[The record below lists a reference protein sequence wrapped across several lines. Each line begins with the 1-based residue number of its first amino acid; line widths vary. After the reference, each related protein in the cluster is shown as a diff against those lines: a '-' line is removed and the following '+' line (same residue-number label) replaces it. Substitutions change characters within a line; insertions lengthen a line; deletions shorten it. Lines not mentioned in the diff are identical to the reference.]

1 MALKQLPRYVY
12 YLLVAQAFNLIA
24 AVLSVTVSAIV
35 GLKLA
40 PTQAWATVPYGLQFL
55 AMLLTTFI
63 FSALMKQWGRYL
75 VFQLGCICLFFAG
88 VLGYLALQTE
98 QFYLLCLSHFS
109 LGLFI
114 STANF
119 YRFAASDRLDADLIP
134 KATAMVI
141 SGGVVAAVI
150 APMLAI
156 QFQQVQGLPDFS
168 AIYLIFSIL
177 AVLLSPILYQWHQ
190 QFRLQQGQQAETKS
204 VPQAPLSTRLIAA
217 AVISGAFAYYVMNV
231 MMIMS
236 SLHLKEHHSFHYASI
251 SIQLH
256 VLAMFLPSFFVSRLM
271 QRWGT
276 QRTVY
281 AGFALLMLSALIPL
295 LGQQG
300 FYINTALIVLGVG
313 WNFAYSGAST
323 LLAGLNEQQKH
334 RVQGINETMIA
345 LFATLGAFL
354 PAPILTQLGWTNANL
369 LALLMSAVV
378 VAVLVILIRS
388 ARFAAKAPSSSP
400 KTR

>member
-1 MALKQLPRYVY
+1 MNQLPRYVY

-40 PTQAWATVPYGLQFL
+40 PTQALATIPYGLQFL

-63 FSALMKQWGRYL
+63 FSFLMKKLGRHV
-75 VFQLGCICLFFAG
+75 VFQFGCICLFFAG
-88 VLGYLALQTE
+88 VLGYLALQHE
-98 QFYLLCLSHFS
+98 QFDLLCLSHFS

-119 YRFAASDRLDADLIP
+119 YRFAASDRLTPDLIP

-156 QFQQVQGLPDFS
+156 QFQQLQGLPDFT
-168 AIYLIFSIL
+168 AIYCIFSVL
-177 AVLLSPILYQWHQ
+177 ALLLSPILYLWNRK
-190 QFRLQQGQQAETKS
+190 FKLQQAQQMVTDLIPRAKL
-204 VPQAPLSTRLIAA
+204 PINLIAA
-217 AVISGAFAYYVMNV
+217 AMISGAFAYYVMNV

-236 SLHLKEHHSFHYASI
+236 SLQLKQHHSFHYASI

-256 VLAMFLPSFFVSRLM
+256 VLAMFIPSFFVSKLI
-271 QRWGT
+271 QRWGIN
-276 QRTVY
+276 RTIY
-281 AGFALLMLSALIPL
+281 TGFILLMLSSLIPI
-295 LGQQG
+295 LGQKG
-300 FYINTALIVLGVG
+300 IYMNVALIVLGVG

-334 RVQGINETMIA
+334 RVQGLNETMIA
-345 LFATLGAFL
+345 LCATLGAFL
-354 PAPILTQLGWTNANL
+354 PAPILTQLGWMNANL
-369 LALLMSAVV
+369 LALVLSAAIFVIFI
-378 VAVLVILIRS
+378 VLSRRS
-388 ARFAAKAPSSSP
+388 
-400 KTR
+400 

>member
-1 MALKQLPRYVY
+1 VNQLPRYVY

-40 PTQAWATVPYGLQFL
+40 PTQALATIPYGLQFL

-63 FSALMKQWGRYL
+63 FSFLMKKLGRHV
-75 VFQLGCICLFFAG
+75 VFQFGCICLFFAG
-88 VLGYLALQTE
+88 VLGYLALQRE
-98 QFYLLCLSHFS
+98 QFDLLCLSHFS

-119 YRFAASDRLDADLIP
+119 YRFAASDRLAPDLIP

-156 QFQQVQGLPDFS
+156 QFQQLQGLPDFT
-168 AIYLIFSIL
+168 AIYCIFSVL
-177 AVLLSPILYQWHQ
+177 ALLLSPILYLWNRK
-190 QFRLQQGQQAETKS
+190 FKLQQAQQVVTDLIPRAKLP
-204 VPQAPLSTRLIAA
+204 VNLIAA
-217 AVISGAFAYYVMNV
+217 AMISGAFAYYVMNV

-236 SLHLKEHHSFHYASI
+236 SLQLKQHHSFHYASI

-256 VLAMFLPSFFVSRLM
+256 VLAMFIPSFFVSKLI
-271 QRWGT
+271 QRWGIN
-276 QRTVY
+276 RTIY
-281 AGFALLMLSALIPL
+281 TGFILLMLSSVIPM
-295 LGQQG
+295 LGQKG
-300 FYINTALIVLGVG
+300 IYMNVALIVLGVG

-334 RVQGINETMIA
+334 RVQGLNETMIA
-345 LFATLGAFL
+345 LCATLGAFL
-354 PAPILTQLGWTNANL
+354 PAPILTQLGWMNANL
-369 LALLMSAVV
+369 LALVLSAAIFVIFI
-378 VAVLVILIRS
+378 VLSRRS
-388 ARFAAKAPSSSP
+388 
-400 KTR
+400 

>member
-1 MALKQLPRYVY
+1 MNQLPRYVY

-40 PTQAWATVPYGLQFL
+40 PTQALATIPYGLQFL

-63 FSALMKQWGRYL
+63 FSFLMKKLGRHI
-75 VFQLGCICLFFAG
+75 VFQFGCICLFFAG
-88 VLGYLALQTE
+88 VLGYLALQRE
-98 QFYLLCLSHFS
+98 QFDLLCLSHFS

-119 YRFAASDRLDADLIP
+119 YRFAASDRLAPDLIP

-156 QFQQVQGLPDFS
+156 QFQQLQGLPDFT
-168 AIYLIFSIL
+168 AIYCIFSVL
-177 AVLLSPILYQWHQ
+177 ALLLSPILYLWNRK
-190 QFRLQQGQQAETKS
+190 FKLQQAQQVVTDLIPRAKLP
-204 VPQAPLSTRLIAA
+204 VNLIAA
-217 AVISGAFAYYVMNV
+217 AMISGAFAYYVMNV

-236 SLHLKEHHSFHYASI
+236 SLQLKQHHSFHYASI

-256 VLAMFLPSFFVSRLM
+256 VLAMFIPSFFVSKLI
-271 QRWGT
+271 QGWGIN
-276 QRTVY
+276 RTIY
-281 AGFALLMLSALIPL
+281 TGFILLMLSSLIPM
-295 LGQQG
+295 LGQKG
-300 FYINTALIVLGVG
+300 IYMNVALIVLGVG

-334 RVQGINETMIA
+334 RVQGLNETMIA
-345 LFATLGAFL
+345 LCATLGAFL
-354 PAPILTQLGWTNANL
+354 PAPILTQLGWMNANL
-369 LALLMSAVV
+369 LALVLSAAIFVIFI
-378 VAVLVILIRS
+378 VLSRRS
-388 ARFAAKAPSSSP
+388 
-400 KTR
+400 

>member
-1 MALKQLPRYVY
+1 MNQLPRYVY
-12 YLLVAQAFNLIA
+12 YLLAAQAFNLIA
-24 AVLSVTVSAIV
+24 AVLSVTVAAIV

-40 PTQAWATVPYGLQFL
+40 PTQALATVPYGLQFL

-63 FSALMKQWGRYL
+63 FSFLMKKLGRHL
-75 VFQLGCICLFFAG
+75 VFQFGCVCLFLAG
-88 VLGYLALQTE
+88 VLGYLALQQQ

-119 YRFAASDRLDADLIP
+119 YRFAASDRLATDLIP

-141 SGGVVAAVI
+141 SGGVIAAII

-156 QFQQVQGLPDFS
+156 QFQQVAGLPDFT
-168 AIYLIFSIL
+168 AIYFIFSVL
-177 AVLLSPILYQWHQ
+177 ALLLSPILYLWNKKFQRQ
-190 QFRLQQGQQAETKS
+190 QIQQVLIEPTQRRKL
-204 VPQAPLSTRLIAA
+204 PSTLIIA
-217 AVISGAFAYYVMNV
+217 AVISGAFAYYIMNV

-256 VLAMFLPSFFVSRLM
+256 VLAMFIPSFFVSKLI

-276 QRTVY
+276 HTTIYV
-281 AGFALLMLSALIPL
+281 GFALLMLSSLIPMF
-295 LGQQG
+295 GQVG
-300 FYINTALIVLGVG
+300 IYINAALIVLGVG

-334 RVQGINETMIA
+334 RVQGINETGIA
-345 LFATLGAFL
+345 LFVTLGAFL
-354 PAPILTQLGWTNANL
+354 PAPILSSLGWINANL
-369 LALLMSAVV
+369 LALCMSLIVFIL
-378 VAVLVILIRS
+378 LVILIR
-388 ARFAAKAPSSSP
+388 RDQPSSKVSLG
-400 KTR
+400 

>member
-1 MALKQLPRYVY
+1 MNQLPRYVY
-12 YLLVAQAFNLIA
+12 YLLAAQAFNLIA
-24 AVLSVTVSAIV
+24 AVLSVTVAAIV

-40 PTQAWATVPYGLQFL
+40 PTQALATVPYGLQFL

-63 FSALMKQWGRYL
+63 FSFLMKKLGRHL
-75 VFQLGCICLFFAG
+75 VFQFGCVCLFLAG
-88 VLGYLALQTE
+88 VLGYLALQQQ

-119 YRFAASDRLDADLIP
+119 YRFAASDRLATDLIP

-141 SGGVVAAVI
+141 SGGVIAAII
-150 APMLAI
+150 APILAI
-156 QFQQVQGLPDFS
+156 QFQQVAGLPDFT
-168 AIYLIFSIL
+168 AIYFIFSVL
-177 AVLLSPILYQWHQ
+177 ALLLSPILYLWNKKFQRQ
-190 QFRLQQGQQAETKS
+190 QIQQVLIEPTQRRKL
-204 VPQAPLSTRLIAA
+204 PSTLIIA
-217 AVISGAFAYYVMNV
+217 AVISGAFAYYIMNV

-236 SLHLKEHHSFHYASI
+236 SLHLKENHSFHYASI

-256 VLAMFLPSFFVSRLM
+256 VLAMFIPSFFVSKLI

-276 QRTVY
+276 HTTIYV
-281 AGFALLMLSALIPL
+281 GFALLMLSSLIPMF
-295 LGQQG
+295 GQVG
-300 FYINTALIVLGVG
+300 IYINAALIVLGVG

-334 RVQGINETMIA
+334 RIQGINETGIA

-354 PAPILTQLGWTNANL
+354 PAPILSSLGWINANL
-369 LALLMSAVV
+369 LALCMSLIVFIL
-378 VAVLVILIRS
+378 LVILIR
-388 ARFAAKAPSSSP
+388 RDQPSSKVSLG
-400 KTR
+400 

>member
-1 MALKQLPRYVY
+1 MVLNQLPRYVY

-40 PTQAWATVPYGLQFL
+40 PTQALATIPYGLQFL

-63 FSALMKQWGRYL
+63 FSFLMKKLGRHI
-75 VFQLGCICLFFAG
+75 VFQFGCICLFFAG
-88 VLGYLALQTE
+88 ILGYLALQRE
-98 QFYLLCLSHFS
+98 QFDLLCLSHFS

-119 YRFAASDRLDADLIP
+119 YRFAASDRLAPDLIP

-156 QFQQVQGLPDFS
+156 QFQQLQGLPDFT
-168 AIYLIFSIL
+168 AIYCIFSML
-177 AVLLSPILYQWHQ
+177 ALLLSPILYLWNRK
-190 QFRLQQGQQAETKS
+190 FKLQQAQQVVTDLIPRAKLP
-204 VPQAPLSTRLIAA
+204 VNLIAA
-217 AVISGAFAYYVMNV
+217 AMISGAFAYYVMNV

-236 SLHLKEHHSFHYASI
+236 SLQLKQHHSFHYASI

-256 VLAMFLPSFFVSRLM
+256 VLAMFIPSFFVSKLV
-271 QRWGT
+271 QRWGIN
-276 QRTVY
+276 RTIY
-281 AGFALLMLSALIPL
+281 TGFILLMLSSLIPI
-295 LGQQG
+295 LGQKG
-300 FYINTALIVLGVG
+300 IYMNVALIVLGVG

-334 RVQGINETMIA
+334 RVQGLNETMIA
-345 LFATLGAFL
+345 LCATLGAFL
-354 PAPILTQLGWTNANL
+354 PAPILTQLGWMNANL
-369 LALLMSAVV
+369 LALVLSATIFVIFI
-378 VAVLVILIRS
+378 VLSRRS
-388 ARFAAKAPSSSP
+388 
-400 KTR
+400 

>member
-1 MALKQLPRYVY
+1 MNQLPRYVY
-12 YLLVAQAFNLIA
+12 YLLAAQAFNLIA
-24 AVLSVTVSAIV
+24 AVLSVTVAAIV

-40 PTQAWATVPYGLQFL
+40 PTQALATVPYGLQFL

-63 FSALMKQWGRYL
+63 FSFLMKKFGRHV
-75 VFQLGCICLFFAG
+75 VFQFGCVCLFLAG
-88 VLGYLALQTE
+88 IWGYLALQQQ

-119 YRFAASDRLDADLIP
+119 YRFAAFDRLATDLIP

-141 SGGVVAAVI
+141 SGGVIAAII
-150 APMLAI
+150 APILAI
-156 QFQQVQGLPDFS
+156 QFQQVAGLPDFT
-168 AIYLIFSIL
+168 AIYLIFSVL
-177 AVLLSPILYQWHQ
+177 ALFLSPILYGWNQ
-190 QFRLQQGQQAETKS
+190 QFQIQQTVQIETASIPRAKL
-204 VPQAPLSTRLIAA
+204 PNTLIIA
-217 AVISGAFAYYVMNV
+217 AVISGAFAYYIMNV

-256 VLAMFLPSFFVSRLM
+256 VLAMFIPSFFVSKLI

-276 QRTVY
+276 HTTIYV
-281 AGFALLMLSALIPL
+281 GFALLMLSSLIPMF
-295 LGQQG
+295 GQVG
-300 FYINTALIVLGVG
+300 IYINAALIVLGVG

-334 RVQGINETMIA
+334 RVQGINETGIA

-354 PAPILTQLGWTNANL
+354 PAPILSSLGWINANL
-369 LALLMSAVV
+369 LALCISLIVFIL
-378 VAVLVILIRS
+378 LVILIR
-388 ARFAAKAPSSSP
+388 RDQPSSKVS
-400 KTR
+400 RG

>member
-1 MALKQLPRYVY
+1 MVLNQLPRYVY

-40 PTQAWATVPYGLQFL
+40 PTQTLATVPYGLQFL

-63 FSALMKQWGRYL
+63 FSFLMKKLGRHL
-75 VFQLGCICLFFAG
+75 VFQFGCICLFLAG
-88 VLGYLALQTE
+88 VFGYLALQSE

-119 YRFAASDRLDADLIP
+119 YRFAASDRLDSDLIP

-141 SGGVVAAVI
+141 SGGVVAAII
-150 APMLAI
+150 APVLAI
-156 QFQQVQGLPDFS
+156 QFQQVQGLPDFT
-168 AIYLIFSIL
+168 AIYLIFSVL
-177 AVLLSPILYQWHQ
+177 ALLLSPILYIWNQKFKLLQAQ
-190 QFRLQQGQQAETKS
+190 QVVTQSLQRAKLPINMI
-204 VPQAPLSTRLIAA
+204 VV

-256 VLAMFLPSFFVSRLM
+256 VLAMFVPSFFVSKLI

-276 QRTVY
+276 HRTIY
-281 AGFALLMLSALIPL
+281 IGFILLMLSSLIPMFGQEGIYINIALI
-295 LGQQG
+295 
-300 FYINTALIVLGVG
+300 ILGVG

-323 LLAGLNEQQKH
+323 LLAGLNDQQKH
-334 RVQGINETMIA
+334 RVQGMNETTIA

-354 PAPILTQLGWTNANL
+354 PAPILTKLGWMNANL
-369 LALLMSAVV
+369 LALSISVVIFIILM
-378 VAVLVILIRS
+378 ILSGRHRS
-388 ARFAAKAPSSSP
+388 TIKVSS
-400 KTR
+400 T

>member
-1 MALKQLPRYVY
+1 MNQLPRYVY
-12 YLLVAQAFNLIA
+12 YLLAAQALNLIA
-24 AVLSVTVSAIV
+24 AVLSVTVAGIV

-40 PTQAWATVPYGLQFL
+40 PTQALATVPYGLQFL

-63 FSALMKQWGRYL
+63 FSFLMKKLGRHL
-75 VFQLGCICLFFAG
+75 VFQFGCICLFLAG
-88 VLGYLALQTE
+88 VLGYLALQQQ

-119 YRFAASDRLDADLIP
+119 YRFAASDRLATELIP

-141 SGGVVAAVI
+141 SGGVIAAMI
-150 APMLAI
+150 APILAI
-156 QFQQVQGLPDFS
+156 QFQQVQGLPDFT
-168 AIYLIFSIL
+168 AIYFIFSIL
-177 AVLLSPILYQWHQ
+177 ALLLSPILYGWNKKFQRQ
-190 QFRLQQGQQAETKS
+190 QTQQIMVEPIQRAKLPS
-204 VPQAPLSTRLIAA
+204 SLIIA
-217 AVISGAFAYYVMNV
+217 AVISGAFAYYIMNV

-256 VLAMFLPSFFVSRLM
+256 VLAMFIPSFFVSKLI

-276 QRTVY
+276 HSTIYV
-281 AGFALLMLSALIPL
+281 GFALLMLSSLIPMSGQVGIYINVALI
-295 LGQQG
+295 
-300 FYINTALIVLGVG
+300 ILGVG

-334 RVQGINETMIA
+334 RVQGINETGIA

-354 PAPILTQLGWTNANL
+354 PAPILSSLGWINANL
-369 LALLMSAVV
+369 LALSMSFMVFILLL
-378 VAVLVILIRS
+378 VLSRQGQSPRKV
-388 ARFAAKAPSSSP
+388 SSG
-400 KTR
+400 

>member
-1 MALKQLPRYVY
+1 MNQLPRYVY
-12 YLLVAQAFNLIA
+12 YLLAAQALNLIA
-24 AVLSVTVSAIV
+24 AVLSVTVAAIV

-40 PTQAWATVPYGLQFL
+40 PTQALATVPYGLQFL

-63 FSALMKQWGRYL
+63 FSFLMKKFGRHL
-75 VFQLGCICLFFAG
+75 VFQFGCICLFLAG
-88 VLGYLALQTE
+88 VLGYLALQQQ

-119 YRFAASDRLDADLIP
+119 YRFAASDRLATELIP

-141 SGGVVAAVI
+141 SGGVIAAMI
-150 APMLAI
+150 APILAI
-156 QFQQVQGLPDFS
+156 QFQQVQGLPDFT
-168 AIYLIFSIL
+168 AIYFIFSLL
-177 AVLLSPILYQWHQ
+177 ALLLSPILYGWNKKFQRQ
-190 QFRLQQGQQAETKS
+190 QTQQIMVEPIQRAKLPS
-204 VPQAPLSTRLIAA
+204 SLIIA
-217 AVISGAFAYYVMNV
+217 AVISGAFAYYIMNV

-256 VLAMFLPSFFVSRLM
+256 VLAMFIPSFFVSKLI

-276 QRTVY
+276 HTTIYV
-281 AGFALLMLSALIPL
+281 GFALLMLSSLIPMI
-295 LGQQG
+295 GQVG
-300 FYINTALIVLGVG
+300 IYINIALIVLGVG

-334 RVQGINETMIA
+334 RVQGINETGIA

-354 PAPILTQLGWTNANL
+354 PAPILSSLGWINSNL
-369 LALLMSAVV
+369 LALSMSFMVFILLL
-378 VAVLVILIRS
+378 VLSRQGQSLRKV
-388 ARFAAKAPSSSP
+388 SSG
-400 KTR
+400 

>member
-1 MALKQLPRYVY
+1 MNQLPRYVY
-12 YLLVAQAFNLIA
+12 YLLAAQAFNLIA
-24 AVLSVTVSAIV
+24 AVLSVTVAAIV

-40 PTQAWATVPYGLQFL
+40 PTQALATVPYGLQFL
-55 AMLLTTFI
+55 AMLLITFI
-63 FSALMKQWGRYL
+63 FSFLMKKLGRHL
-75 VFQLGCICLFFAG
+75 VFQFGCVCLFLAG
-88 VLGYLALQTE
+88 VLGYLALQQQ

-119 YRFAASDRLDADLIP
+119 YRFAASDRLATDLIP

-141 SGGVVAAVI
+141 SGGVIAAII

-156 QFQQVQGLPDFS
+156 QFQQVAGLPDFT
-168 AIYLIFSIL
+168 AIYFIFSVL
-177 AVLLSPILYQWHQ
+177 ALLLSPILYLWNKKFQRQ
-190 QFRLQQGQQAETKS
+190 QIQQVLIEPTQRRKL
-204 VPQAPLSTRLIAA
+204 PSTLIIA
-217 AVISGAFAYYVMNV
+217 AVISGAFAYYIMNV

-256 VLAMFLPSFFVSRLM
+256 VLAMFIPSFFVSKLI

-276 QRTVY
+276 HTTIYV
-281 AGFALLMLSALIPL
+281 GFALLMLSSLIPMF
-295 LGQQG
+295 GQVG
-300 FYINTALIVLGVG
+300 IYINAALIVLGVG

-334 RVQGINETMIA
+334 RVQDINETGIA

-354 PAPILTQLGWTNANL
+354 PAPILSSLGWINANL
-369 LALLMSAVV
+369 LALCMSLIVFIL
-378 VAVLVILIRS
+378 LVILIR
-388 ARFAAKAPSSSP
+388 RDQPSSKVSLG
-400 KTR
+400 

>member
-1 MALKQLPRYVY
+1 MSQLPRYVY
-12 YLLVAQAFNLIA
+12 YLLAAQAFNLIA
-24 AVLSVTVSAIV
+24 AVLSVTVAAIV

-40 PTQAWATVPYGLQFL
+40 PTQALATVPYGLQFL
-55 AMLLTTFI
+55 AMLLTTLI
-63 FSALMKQWGRYL
+63 FSFLMKKLGRHL
-75 VFQLGCICLFFAG
+75 VFQFGCVCLFLAG
-88 VLGYLALQTE
+88 VLGYLALQQQ

-119 YRFAASDRLDADLIP
+119 YRFAASDRLATDLIP

-141 SGGVVAAVI
+141 SGGVIAAII

-156 QFQQVQGLPDFS
+156 QFQQVAGLPDFT
-168 AIYLIFSIL
+168 AIYFIFSVL
-177 AVLLSPILYQWHQ
+177 ALLLSPILYLWNKKFQRQ
-190 QFRLQQGQQAETKS
+190 QIQQVLIEPTQRRKL
-204 VPQAPLSTRLIAA
+204 PSTLIIA
-217 AVISGAFAYYVMNV
+217 AVISGAFAYYIMNV

-256 VLAMFLPSFFVSRLM
+256 VLAMFVPSFFVSKLI

-276 QRTVY
+276 HTIIY
-281 AGFALLMLSALIPL
+281 TGFILLMLSAFIPMM
-295 LGQQG
+295 GQAG
-300 FYINTALIVLGVG
+300 IFINIALIVLGVG

-323 LLAGLNEQQKH
+323 LLAGLEEQQKH
-334 RVQGINETMIA
+334 RVQGINETVIA

-354 PAPILTQLGWTNANL
+354 PAPILTSLGWNNANL
-369 LALLMSAVV
+369 LALSLTFVV
-378 VAVLVILIRS
+378 LLVLIGLSRRQHAQV
-388 ARFAAKAPSSSP
+388 SSM
-400 KTR
+400 

>member
-1 MALKQLPRYVY
+1 M
-12 YLLVAQAFNLIA
+12 VAQAFNLIA

-40 PTQAWATVPYGLQFL
+40 PTQALATIPYGLQFL

-63 FSALMKQWGRYL
+63 FSFLMKKMGRHV
-75 VFQLGCICLFFAG
+75 VFQFGCICLFFAG
-88 VLGYLALQTE
+88 VLGYLALQHE
-98 QFYLLCLSHFS
+98 QFNLLCLSHFS

-119 YRFAASDRLDADLIP
+119 YRFAASDRLAPDLIP

-156 QFQQVQGLPDFS
+156 QFQQLQGLPDFT
-168 AIYLIFSIL
+168 AIYCIFSVL
-177 AVLLSPILYQWHQ
+177 ALLLSPILYLWNRK
-190 QFRLQQGQQAETKS
+190 FKLQQAQQVVTDLIPRAKLP
-204 VPQAPLSTRLIAA
+204 VNLIAA
-217 AVISGAFAYYVMNV
+217 AMISGAFAYYVMNV

-236 SLHLKEHHSFHYASI
+236 SLQLKQHHSFHYASI

-256 VLAMFLPSFFVSRLM
+256 VLAMFIPSFFVSKLI
-271 QRWGT
+271 QRWGIN
-276 QRTVY
+276 RTIY
-281 AGFALLMLSALIPL
+281 TGFILLMLSSVIPM
-295 LGQQG
+295 LGQKG
-300 FYINTALIVLGVG
+300 IYMNVALIVLGVG

-334 RVQGINETMIA
+334 RVQGLNETMIA
-345 LFATLGAFL
+345 LCATLGAFL
-354 PAPILTQLGWTNANL
+354 PAPILTQLGWMNANL
-369 LALLMSAVV
+369 LALVLSAAIFVIFI
-378 VAVLVILIRS
+378 VLSRRS
-388 ARFAAKAPSSSP
+388 
-400 KTR
+400 

>member
-1 MALKQLPRYVY
+1 MNQLPRYVY

-40 PTQAWATVPYGLQFL
+40 PTQALATIPYGLQFL

-63 FSALMKQWGRYL
+63 FSFLMKKLGRHI
-75 VFQLGCICLFFAG
+75 VFQFGCICLFFAG
-88 VLGYLALQTE
+88 VLGYLALQHE
-98 QFYLLCLSHFS
+98 QFDLLCLSHFS

-119 YRFAASDRLDADLIP
+119 YRFAASDRLAPDLIP

-156 QFQQVQGLPDFS
+156 QFQQLQGLPDFT
-168 AIYLIFSIL
+168 AIYCIFSVL
-177 AVLLSPILYQWHQ
+177 ALLLSPILYLWNRK
-190 QFRLQQGQQAETKS
+190 FKLQQAQQVVTDLIPRAKLP
-204 VPQAPLSTRLIAA
+204 VNLIAA
-217 AVISGAFAYYVMNV
+217 AMISGAFAYYVMNV

-236 SLHLKEHHSFHYASI
+236 SLQLKQHHSFHYASI

-256 VLAMFLPSFFVSRLM
+256 VLAMFIPSFFVSKLI
-271 QRWGT
+271 QRWGIN
-276 QRTVY
+276 RTIY
-281 AGFALLMLSALIPL
+281 TGFILLMLSSLIPMI
-295 LGQQG
+295 GQKG
-300 FYINTALIVLGVG
+300 IYMNVALIVLGVG

-334 RVQGINETMIA
+334 RVQGLNETMIA
-345 LFATLGAFL
+345 LCATLGAFL
-354 PAPILTQLGWTNANL
+354 PAPILTQLGWMNANL
-369 LALLMSAVV
+369 LALVLSAAIFVIFI
-378 VAVLVILIRS
+378 VLSRRS
-388 ARFAAKAPSSSP
+388 
-400 KTR
+400 

>member
-1 MALKQLPRYVY
+1 MNQLPRYVY

-24 AVLSVTVSAIV
+24 AVLSVTVAAIV

-40 PTQAWATVPYGLQFL
+40 PTQALATVPYGLQFL

-63 FSALMKQWGRYL
+63 FSFLMKKLGRHL
-75 VFQLGCICLFFAG
+75 VFQFGCVCLFSAG
-88 VLGYLALQTE
+88 VLGYLALQQQ

-119 YRFAASDRLDADLIP
+119 YRFAASDRLATDLIP

-156 QFQQVQGLPDFS
+156 QFQQVAGLPDFT

-177 AVLLSPILYQWHQ
+177 ALFLSPILYGWNQ
-190 QFRLQQGQQAETKS
+190 QFQIQQTMQIETASIPRAKL
-204 VPQAPLSTRLIAA
+204 PNTLIIA
-217 AVISGAFAYYVMNV
+217 AVISGAFAYYIMNV

-256 VLAMFLPSFFVSRLM
+256 VLAMFIPSFFVSKLI

-276 QRTVY
+276 QTTIYV
-281 AGFALLMLSALIPL
+281 GFALLMLSSLIPMF
-295 LGQQG
+295 GQVG
-300 FYINTALIVLGVG
+300 IYINVALIVLGVG

-334 RVQGINETMIA
+334 RVQGINETGIA

-354 PAPILTQLGWTNANL
+354 PAPILSSLGWINANL
-369 LALLMSAVV
+369 LALCMSLMVFIL
-378 VAVLVILIRS
+378 LVILIR
-388 ARFAAKAPSSSP
+388 RDQSSLKVS
-400 KTR
+400 RG

>member
-1 MALKQLPRYVY
+1 MNQLPRYVY
-12 YLLVAQAFNLIA
+12 YLLAAQAFNLIA
-24 AVLSVTVSAIV
+24 AVLSVTVAAIV

-40 PTQAWATVPYGLQFL
+40 PTQALATVPYGLQFL

-63 FSALMKQWGRYL
+63 FSFLMKKLGRHL
-75 VFQLGCICLFFAG
+75 VFQFGCVCLFLAG
-88 VLGYLALQTE
+88 VLGYLALQQQ

-119 YRFAASDRLDADLIP
+119 YRFAASDRLATDLIP

-141 SGGVVAAVI
+141 SGGVIAAII

-156 QFQQVQGLPDFS
+156 QFQQVAGLPDFT
-168 AIYLIFSIL
+168 AIYFIFSVL
-177 AVLLSPILYQWHQ
+177 ALLLSPILYLWNKKFQRQ
-190 QFRLQQGQQAETKS
+190 QIQQVLIEPTQRRKL
-204 VPQAPLSTRLIAA
+204 PSTLIIA
-217 AVISGAFAYYVMNV
+217 AVISGAFAYYIMNV

-256 VLAMFLPSFFVSRLM
+256 VLAMFIPSFFVSKLI

-276 QRTVY
+276 HTTIY
-281 AGFALLMLSALIPL
+281 AGFALLMLSSLIPMF
-295 LGQQG
+295 GQVG
-300 FYINTALIVLGVG
+300 LYINVALIVLGVG

-334 RVQGINETMIA
+334 RVQGINETGIA

-354 PAPILTQLGWTNANL
+354 PAPILSSLGWINANL
-369 LALLMSAVV
+369 LALCMSLIVFIL
-378 VAVLVILIRS
+378 LVILIRRDQLS
-388 ARFAAKAPSSSP
+388 TKVSLG
-400 KTR
+400 

>member
-1 MALKQLPRYVY
+1 MNQLPRYVY
-12 YLLVAQAFNLIA
+12 YLLAAQAFNLIA
-24 AVLSVTVSAIV
+24 AVLSVTVAAIV

-40 PTQAWATVPYGLQFL
+40 PTQALATVPYGLQFL

-63 FSALMKQWGRYL
+63 FSFLMKKLGRHL
-75 VFQLGCICLFFAG
+75 VFQFGCICLFLAG
-88 VLGYLALQTE
+88 VLGYLALQQQ

-114 STANF
+114 STANL
-119 YRFAASDRLDADLIP
+119 YRFAASDRLATDLIP

-141 SGGVVAAVI
+141 SGGVIAAII

-156 QFQQVQGLPDFS
+156 QFQQVAGLPDFT
-168 AIYLIFSIL
+168 AIYFIFSVL
-177 AVLLSPILYQWHQ
+177 ALLLSPILYLWNKKFQHQ
-190 QFRLQQGQQAETKS
+190 QIQQVLIEPTQRRKL
-204 VPQAPLSTRLIAA
+204 PSTLIIA
-217 AVISGAFAYYVMNV
+217 AVISGAFAYYIMNV

-236 SLHLKEHHSFHYASI
+236 SLHLKEHHSFHHASI

-256 VLAMFLPSFFVSRLM
+256 VLAMFIPSFFVSKLI

-276 QRTVY
+276 HTTIYV
-281 AGFALLMLSALIPL
+281 GFALLMLSSLIPMF
-295 LGQQG
+295 GQVG
-300 FYINTALIVLGVG
+300 IYINAGLIVLGVG

-334 RVQGINETMIA
+334 RVQGINETGIA

-354 PAPILTQLGWTNANL
+354 PAPILSSLGWINANL
-369 LALLMSAVV
+369 LALCMSLIVFIL
-378 VAVLVILIRS
+378 LVILIR
-388 ARFAAKAPSSSP
+388 RDQPSSKVSLG
-400 KTR
+400 

>member
-1 MALKQLPRYVY
+1 MNQLPRYVY

-40 PTQAWATVPYGLQFL
+40 PTQALATIPYGLQFL

-63 FSALMKQWGRYL
+63 FSFLMKQLGRHV
-75 VFQLGCICLFFAG
+75 VFQFGCICLFFAG
-88 VLGYLALQTE
+88 VLGYLALQRE
-98 QFYLLCLSHFS
+98 QFDLLCLSHFS

-119 YRFAASDRLDADLIP
+119 YRFAASDRLAPDLIP

-156 QFQQVQGLPDFS
+156 QFQQLQGLPDFT
-168 AIYLIFSIL
+168 AIYCIFSVL
-177 AVLLSPILYQWHQ
+177 ALLLSPILYLWNRK
-190 QFRLQQGQQAETKS
+190 FKLQQAQQVVTDLMPRAKLP
-204 VPQAPLSTRLIAA
+204 VNLIAA
-217 AVISGAFAYYVMNV
+217 AMISGAFAYYVMNV

-236 SLHLKEHHSFHYASI
+236 SLQLKQHHSFHYASI

-256 VLAMFLPSFFVSRLM
+256 VLAMFIPSFFVSKLI
-271 QRWGT
+271 QRWGIN
-276 QRTVY
+276 RTIY
-281 AGFALLMLSALIPL
+281 TGFILLMLSSLIPM
-295 LGQQG
+295 LGQKG
-300 FYINTALIVLGVG
+300 IYMNVALIVLGVG

-334 RVQGINETMIA
+334 RVQGLNETMIA
-345 LFATLGAFL
+345 LCATLGAFL
-354 PAPILTQLGWTNANL
+354 PAPILTQLGWMNANL
-369 LALLMSAVV
+369 LALVLSAAIFVIFI
-378 VAVLVILIRS
+378 VLSRRS
-388 ARFAAKAPSSSP
+388 
-400 KTR
+400 

>member
-1 MALKQLPRYVY
+1 MNQLPRYVY

-40 PTQAWATVPYGLQFL
+40 PTQALATVPYGLQFL

-63 FSALMKQWGRYL
+63 FSFLMKKLGRHL
-75 VFQLGCICLFFAG
+75 VFQFGCICLFFAG
-88 VLGYLALQTE
+88 VLGYLALQHE
-98 QFYLLCLSHFS
+98 QFYLLCLSHFA

-119 YRFAASDRLDADLIP
+119 YHFAASDRLATDLIP
-134 KATAMVI
+134 KATVMVI
-141 SGGVVAAVI
+141 SGGVIAAII
-150 APMLAI
+150 APILAI
-156 QFQQVQGLPDFS
+156 QFQQVAGLPDFT

-177 AVLLSPILYQWHQ
+177 ALFLSPILYGWNQ
-190 QFRLQQGQQAETKS
+190 QFQIQQTVQIETASIPRAKL
-204 VPQAPLSTRLIAA
+204 PNTLIIA
-217 AVISGAFAYYVMNV
+217 AVISGAFAYYIMNV

-256 VLAMFLPSFFVSRLM
+256 VLAMFIPSFFVSKLI

-276 QRTVY
+276 HTTIYV
-281 AGFALLMLSALIPL
+281 GFALLMLSSLIPMF
-295 LGQQG
+295 GQVG
-300 FYINTALIVLGVG
+300 IYINAALIVLGVG

-334 RVQGINETMIA
+334 RVQGINETGIA

-354 PAPILTQLGWTNANL
+354 PAPILSSLGWINANL
-369 LALLMSAVV
+369 LALCMSLMVFIL
-378 VAVLVILIRS
+378 LVILIR
-388 ARFAAKAPSSSP
+388 RDQSSFKVS
-400 KTR
+400 RG

>member
-1 MALKQLPRYVY
+1 MNQLPRYVY
-12 YLLVAQAFNLIA
+12 YLLAAQAFNLIA
-24 AVLSVTVSAIV
+24 AVLSVTVAAIV

-40 PTQAWATVPYGLQFL
+40 PTQALATVPYGLQFL

-63 FSALMKQWGRYL
+63 FSFLMKKLGRHL
-75 VFQLGCICLFFAG
+75 VFQFGCVCLFLAG
-88 VLGYLALQTE
+88 VLGYLALQQQ

-114 STANF
+114 STVNF
-119 YRFAASDRLDADLIP
+119 YRFAASDRLAVELIP

-141 SGGVVAAVI
+141 SGGVIAAVI
-150 APMLAI
+150 APTLAI
-156 QFQQVQGLPDFS
+156 QFQQVQGLPDFT

-177 AVLLSPILYQWHQ
+177 AVLLSPILYIWNQK
-190 QFRLQQGQQAETKS
+190 FKLQQTQQVKTEPVQRSKLP
-204 VPQAPLSTRLIAA
+204 VNLIMA

-256 VLAMFLPSFFVSRLM
+256 VLAMFLPSFFVSKLI
-271 QRWGT
+271 QRWGAHNT
-276 QRTVY
+276 IY
-281 AGFALLMLSALIPL
+281 IGFVLLMLSSLIPM
-295 LGQQG
+295 LGQAG
-300 FYINTALIVLGVG
+300 VYINVALIVLGIG

-334 RVQGINETMIA
+334 RVQGINETLIA

-354 PAPILTQLGWTNANL
+354 PAPILTKVGWTNANL
-369 LALLMSAVV
+369 LALLLSAVIFI
-378 VAVLVILIRS
+378 ALIVLSRHH
-388 ARFAAKAPSSSP
+388 RFIGKISSS
-400 KTR
+400 

>member
-1 MALKQLPRYVY
+1 MNQLPRYVY
-12 YLLVAQAFNLIA
+12 YLLAAQAFNLIA
-24 AVLSVTVSAIV
+24 AVLSVTVAAIV

-40 PTQAWATVPYGLQFL
+40 PTQALATVSYGLQFL

-63 FSALMKQWGRYL
+63 FSFLMKKLGRHL
-75 VFQLGCICLFFAG
+75 VFQFGCVCLFLAG
-88 VLGYLALQTE
+88 VLGYLALQQQ

-119 YRFAASDRLDADLIP
+119 YRFAASDRLATDLIP

-156 QFQQVQGLPDFS
+156 QFQQVAGLPDFT
-168 AIYLIFSIL
+168 AIYFIFSVL
-177 AVLLSPILYQWHQ
+177 ALLLSPILYLWNKKFQRQ
-190 QFRLQQGQQAETKS
+190 QIQQVLIEPTQRRKL
-204 VPQAPLSTRLIAA
+204 PSTLIIA
-217 AVISGAFAYYVMNV
+217 AVISGAFAYYIMNV

-256 VLAMFLPSFFVSRLM
+256 VLAMFIPSFFVSKLI

-276 QRTVY
+276 HTTIYV
-281 AGFALLMLSALIPL
+281 GFALLMLSSLIPMF
-295 LGQQG
+295 GQVG
-300 FYINTALIVLGVG
+300 IYINAALIVLGVG

-334 RVQGINETMIA
+334 RVQGINETGIA

-354 PAPILTQLGWTNANL
+354 PAPILSSLGWINANL
-369 LALLMSAVV
+369 LALCMSLIVFIL
-378 VAVLVILIRS
+378 LVILIR
-388 ARFAAKAPSSSP
+388 RDQPSSKVSLG
-400 KTR
+400 

>member
-1 MALKQLPRYVY
+1 MNQLPRYVY
-12 YLLVAQAFNLIA
+12 YLLAAQALNLIA
-24 AVLSVTVSAIV
+24 AVLSVTVAAIV

-40 PTQAWATVPYGLQFL
+40 PTLALATVPYGLQFL

-63 FSALMKQWGRYL
+63 FSFLMKKLGRHL
-75 VFQLGCICLFFAG
+75 VFQFGCICLFLAG
-88 VLGYLALQTE
+88 VLGYLALQQQ

-119 YRFAASDRLDADLIP
+119 YRFAASDRLATELIP

-141 SGGVVAAVI
+141 SGGVIAAMI
-150 APMLAI
+150 APILAI
-156 QFQQVQGLPDFS
+156 QFQQVQGLPDFT
-168 AIYLIFSIL
+168 AIYFIFSVL
-177 AVLLSPILYQWHQ
+177 ALLISPILYLWNKKFQRQ
-190 QFRLQQGQQAETKS
+190 QTQQIMVEPIQRAQ
-204 VPQAPLSTRLIAA
+204 LSSSLIIA
-217 AVISGAFAYYVMNV
+217 AVISGAFAYYIMNV

-256 VLAMFLPSFFVSRLM
+256 VLAMFIPSFFVSKLI

-276 QRTVY
+276 HTTIYV
-281 AGFALLMLSALIPL
+281 GFALLMLSSLIPMI
-295 LGQQG
+295 GQVG
-300 FYINTALIVLGVG
+300 IYINVALIVLGVG

-334 RVQGINETMIA
+334 RVQGINETGIA

-354 PAPILTQLGWTNANL
+354 PAPILSSLGWINANL
-369 LALLMSAVV
+369 LALSMSFMVFILLL
-378 VAVLVILIRS
+378 VLSRQGQS
-388 ARFAAKAPSSSP
+388 PSKVSSD
-400 KTR
+400 

>member
-1 MALKQLPRYVY
+1 MVLNQLPRYVY

-40 PTQAWATVPYGLQFL
+40 PTQALATIPYGLQFL

-63 FSALMKQWGRYL
+63 FSFLMKKLGRHI
-75 VFQLGCICLFFAG
+75 VFQFGCICLFFAG
-88 VLGYLALQTE
+88 VLGYLALQRE
-98 QFYLLCLSHFS
+98 QFDLLCLSHFS

-119 YRFAASDRLDADLIP
+119 YRFAASDRLAPDLIP

-156 QFQQVQGLPDFS
+156 QFQQLQGLPDFT
-168 AIYLIFSIL
+168 AIYCIFSVL
-177 AVLLSPILYQWHQ
+177 ALLLSPILYLWNRK
-190 QFRLQQGQQAETKS
+190 FKLQQAQQVVTDLIPRAKLP
-204 VPQAPLSTRLIAA
+204 VNLIAA
-217 AVISGAFAYYVMNV
+217 AMISGAFAYYVMNV

-236 SLHLKEHHSFHYASI
+236 SLQLKQHHSFHYASI

-256 VLAMFLPSFFVSRLM
+256 VLAMFIPSFFVSKLI
-271 QRWGT
+271 QRWGIN
-276 QRTVY
+276 RTIY
-281 AGFALLMLSALIPL
+281 TGFILLMLSSLIPM
-295 LGQQG
+295 LGQKG
-300 FYINTALIVLGVG
+300 IYMNVALIVLGVG

-334 RVQGINETMIA
+334 RVQGLNETMIA
-345 LFATLGAFL
+345 LCATLGAFL
-354 PAPILTQLGWTNANL
+354 PAPILTQLGWMNANL
-369 LALLMSAVV
+369 LALVLSAAIFVTFI
-378 VAVLVILIRS
+378 VLSRRS
-388 ARFAAKAPSSSP
+388 
-400 KTR
+400 

>member
-1 MALKQLPRYVY
+1 MNQLPRYVY
-12 YLLVAQAFNLIA
+12 YLLAAQAFNLIA
-24 AVLSVTVSAIV
+24 AVLSVTVAAIV

-40 PTQAWATVPYGLQFL
+40 PTQALATVPYGLQFL
-55 AMLLTTFI
+55 AMLLITFI
-63 FSALMKQWGRYL
+63 FSFLMKKLGRHL
-75 VFQLGCICLFFAG
+75 VFQFGCVCLFLAG
-88 VLGYLALQTE
+88 VLGYLALQQQ

-119 YRFAASDRLDADLIP
+119 YRFAASDRLATDLIP

-141 SGGVVAAVI
+141 SGGVIAAII

-156 QFQQVQGLPDFS
+156 QFQQVAGLPDFT
-168 AIYLIFSIL
+168 AIYFIFSVL
-177 AVLLSPILYQWHQ
+177 ALLLSPILYLWNKKFQRQ
-190 QFRLQQGQQAETKS
+190 QIQQVLIEPTQRRKL
-204 VPQAPLSTRLIAA
+204 PSTLIIA
-217 AVISGAFAYYVMNV
+217 AVISGAFAYYIMNV

-256 VLAMFLPSFFVSRLM
+256 VLAMFIPSFFVSKLI

-276 QRTVY
+276 HTTIYV
-281 AGFALLMLSALIPL
+281 GFALLMLSSLIPMF
-295 LGQQG
+295 GQVG
-300 FYINTALIVLGVG
+300 IYINAALIVLGVG

-334 RVQGINETMIA
+334 RVQDINETGIA

-354 PAPILTQLGWTNANL
+354 PAPILSSLGWINANL
-369 LALLMSAVV
+369 LALCMSLIVFIL
-378 VAVLVILIRS
+378 LVILIR
-388 ARFAAKAPSSSP
+388 RDQPSSKVSLD
-400 KTR
+400 

>member
-1 MALKQLPRYVY
+1 MNQLPRYVY
-12 YLLVAQAFNLIA
+12 YLLAAQAFNLIA
-24 AVLSVTVSAIV
+24 AVLSVTVAAIV

-40 PTQAWATVPYGLQFL
+40 PTQALATVPYGLQFL

-63 FSALMKQWGRYL
+63 FSFLMKKLGRHL
-75 VFQLGCICLFFAG
+75 VFQFGCVCLFLAG
-88 VLGYLALQTE
+88 VLGYLALQQQ

-119 YRFAASDRLDADLIP
+119 YRFAASDRLATDLIP

-141 SGGVVAAVI
+141 SGGVIAAII

-156 QFQQVQGLPDFS
+156 QFQQVAGLPDFT
-168 AIYLIFSIL
+168 AIYFIFSVL
-177 AVLLSPILYQWHQ
+177 ALLLSPILYLWNKKFQRQ
-190 QFRLQQGQQAETKS
+190 QIQQVLIEPTQRRKL
-204 VPQAPLSTRLIAA
+204 PSTLIIA
-217 AVISGAFAYYVMNV
+217 AVISGAFAYYIMNV

-256 VLAMFLPSFFVSRLM
+256 VLAMFIPSFFVSKLI

-276 QRTVY
+276 HTTIYV
-281 AGFALLMLSALIPL
+281 GFALLMLSSLIPMF
-295 LGQQG
+295 GQVG
-300 FYINTALIVLGVG
+300 IYINAALIVLGVG

-334 RVQGINETMIA
+334 RVQGINETGIA

-354 PAPILTQLGWTNANL
+354 PAPILSSLGWINANL
-369 LALLMSAVV
+369 LALCMSLIVFIL
-378 VAVLVILIRS
+378 LVILIR
-388 ARFAAKAPSSSP
+388 RDQPSSKVSLD
-400 KTR
+400 

>member
-1 MALKQLPRYVY
+1 MVLNQLPRYVY

-40 PTQAWATVPYGLQFL
+40 PTQALATIPYGLQFL

-63 FSALMKQWGRYL
+63 FSFLMKKMGRHV
-75 VFQLGCICLFFAG
+75 VFQFGCICLFFAG
-88 VLGYLALQTE
+88 VLGYLALQHE
-98 QFYLLCLSHFS
+98 QFNLLCLSHFS

-119 YRFAASDRLDADLIP
+119 YRFAASDRLAPDLIP

-156 QFQQVQGLPDFS
+156 QFQQLQGLPDFT
-168 AIYLIFSIL
+168 AIYCIFSVL
-177 AVLLSPILYQWHQ
+177 ALLLSPILYLWNRK
-190 QFRLQQGQQAETKS
+190 FKLQQAQQVVTDLIPRAKLP
-204 VPQAPLSTRLIAA
+204 VNLIAA
-217 AVISGAFAYYVMNV
+217 AMISGAFAYYVMNV

-236 SLHLKEHHSFHYASI
+236 SLQLKQHHSFHYASI

-256 VLAMFLPSFFVSRLM
+256 VLAMFIPSFFVSKLI
-271 QRWGT
+271 QRWGIN
-276 QRTVY
+276 RTIY
-281 AGFALLMLSALIPL
+281 TGFILLMLSSLIPI
-295 LGQQG
+295 LGQKG
-300 FYINTALIVLGVG
+300 IYMNVALIVLGVG

-334 RVQGINETMIA
+334 RVQGLNETMIA
-345 LFATLGAFL
+345 LCATLGAFL
-354 PAPILTQLGWTNANL
+354 PAPILTQLGWMNANL
-369 LALLMSAVV
+369 LALVLSATIFVIFI
-378 VAVLVILIRS
+378 VLSRRS
-388 ARFAAKAPSSSP
+388 
-400 KTR
+400 

>member
-1 MALKQLPRYVY
+1 MNQLPRYVY
-12 YLLVAQAFNLIA
+12 YLLVAQAFNLVA

-40 PTQAWATVPYGLQFL
+40 PTQALATIPYGLQFL

-63 FSALMKQWGRYL
+63 FSFLMKKLGRHI
-75 VFQLGCICLFFAG
+75 VFQFGCICLFFAG
-88 VLGYLALQTE
+88 VLGYLALQRE
-98 QFYLLCLSHFS
+98 QFDLLCLSHFS

-119 YRFAASDRLDADLIP
+119 YRFAASDRLAPDLIP

-156 QFQQVQGLPDFS
+156 QFQQLQGLPDFT
-168 AIYLIFSIL
+168 AIYCIFSVL
-177 AVLLSPILYQWHQ
+177 ALLLSPILYLWNRK
-190 QFRLQQGQQAETKS
+190 FKLQQAQQGVTDLIPRAKLP
-204 VPQAPLSTRLIAA
+204 VNLIAA
-217 AVISGAFAYYVMNV
+217 AMISGAFAYYVMNV

-236 SLHLKEHHSFHYASI
+236 SLQLKQHHSFHYASI

-256 VLAMFLPSFFVSRLM
+256 VLAMFIPSFFVSKLI
-271 QRWGT
+271 QRWGIN
-276 QRTVY
+276 RTIY
-281 AGFALLMLSALIPL
+281 TGFILQMLSSLIPM
-295 LGQQG
+295 LGQKG
-300 FYINTALIVLGVG
+300 IYMNVALIVLGVG

-334 RVQGINETMIA
+334 RVQGLNETMIA
-345 LFATLGAFL
+345 LCATLGAFL
-354 PAPILTQLGWTNANL
+354 PAPILTQLGWMNANL
-369 LALLMSAVV
+369 LALVLSAAIFVIFI
-378 VAVLVILIRS
+378 VLSRRS
-388 ARFAAKAPSSSP
+388 
-400 KTR
+400 

>member
-1 MALKQLPRYVY
+1 MNQLPRYVY
-12 YLLVAQAFNLIA
+12 YLLAAQALNLIA
-24 AVLSVTVSAIV
+24 AVLSVTVAAIV

-40 PTQAWATVPYGLQFL
+40 PTQALATVPYGLQFL

-63 FSALMKQWGRYL
+63 FSFLMKKLGRHL
-75 VFQLGCICLFFAG
+75 VFQFGCICLFLAG
-88 VLGYLALQTE
+88 VLGYLALQQQ

-119 YRFAASDRLDADLIP
+119 YRFAASDRLATELIP

-141 SGGVVAAVI
+141 SGGVVAAII
-150 APMLAI
+150 APILAI
-156 QFQQVQGLPDFS
+156 QFQQVQGLPDFT
-168 AIYLIFSIL
+168 AIYFIFSVL
-177 AVLLSPILYQWHQ
+177 ALLLSPILYGWNKKFQRQ
-190 QFRLQQGQQAETKS
+190 QTQQVVIEPIQRAKLPS
-204 VPQAPLSTRLIAA
+204 SLIIA
-217 AVISGAFAYYVMNV
+217 AVISGAFAYYIMNV

-256 VLAMFLPSFFVSRLM
+256 VLAMFIPSFFVSKLI

-276 QRTVY
+276 HTTIYV
-281 AGFALLMLSALIPL
+281 GFALLMLSSLIPMI
-295 LGQQG
+295 GQVG
-300 FYINTALIVLGVG
+300 IYINFALIVLGVG

-334 RVQGINETMIA
+334 RVQGINETGIA

-354 PAPILTQLGWTNANL
+354 PAPILSSLGWINANL
-369 LALLMSAVV
+369 LALSMSFM
-378 VAVLVILIRS
+378 VLILLLVLSRQGQS
-388 ARFAAKAPSSSP
+388 PSKLSSG
-400 KTR
+400 

>member
-1 MALKQLPRYVY
+1 MNQLPRYVY
-12 YLLVAQAFNLIA
+12 YLLVAQAFNLVA

-40 PTQAWATVPYGLQFL
+40 PTQALATIPYGLQFL

-63 FSALMKQWGRYL
+63 FSFLMKKLGRHI
-75 VFQLGCICLFFAG
+75 VFQFGCICLFFAG
-88 VLGYLALQTE
+88 VLGYLALQRE
-98 QFYLLCLSHFS
+98 QFDLLCLSHFS

-119 YRFAASDRLDADLIP
+119 YRFAASDRLAPDLIP

-156 QFQQVQGLPDFS
+156 QFQQLQGLPDFT
-168 AIYLIFSIL
+168 AIYCIFSVL
-177 AVLLSPILYQWHQ
+177 ALLLSPILYLWNRK
-190 QFRLQQGQQAETKS
+190 FKLQQAQQGVTDLIPRAKLP
-204 VPQAPLSTRLIAA
+204 VNLIAA
-217 AVISGAFAYYVMNV
+217 AMISGAFAYYVMNV

-236 SLHLKEHHSFHYASI
+236 SLQLKQHHSFHYASI

-256 VLAMFLPSFFVSRLM
+256 VLAMFIPSFFVSKLI
-271 QRWGT
+271 QRWGIN
-276 QRTVY
+276 RTIY
-281 AGFALLMLSALIPL
+281 TGFILLMLSSLIPM
-295 LGQQG
+295 LGQKG
-300 FYINTALIVLGVG
+300 IYMNVALIVLGVG

-334 RVQGINETMIA
+334 RVQGLNETMIA
-345 LFATLGAFL
+345 LCATLGAFL
-354 PAPILTQLGWTNANL
+354 PAPILTQLGWMNANL
-369 LALLMSAVV
+369 LALVLSAAIFVIFI
-378 VAVLVILIRS
+378 VLSRRS
-388 ARFAAKAPSSSP
+388 
-400 KTR
+400 

>member
-1 MALKQLPRYVY
+1 MNQLPRYVY

-40 PTQAWATVPYGLQFL
+40 PTQALATIPYGLQFL

-63 FSALMKQWGRYL
+63 FSFLMKKLGRHV
-75 VFQLGCICLFFAG
+75 VFQFGCICLFFAG
-88 VLGYLALQTE
+88 VLGYLALQRE
-98 QFYLLCLSHFS
+98 QFDLLCLSHFS

-119 YRFAASDRLDADLIP
+119 YRFAASDRLAPDLIP

-156 QFQQVQGLPDFS
+156 QFQQLQGLPDFT
-168 AIYLIFSIL
+168 AIYCIFSVL
-177 AVLLSPILYQWHQ
+177 ALLLSPILYLWNRK
-190 QFRLQQGQQAETKS
+190 FKLQQAQQLVTDLIPRAKLP
-204 VPQAPLSTRLIAA
+204 VNLIAA
-217 AVISGAFAYYVMNV
+217 AMISGAFAYYVMNV

-236 SLHLKEHHSFHYASI
+236 SLQLKQHHSFHYASI

-256 VLAMFLPSFFVSRLM
+256 VLAMFIPSFFVSKRI
-271 QRWGT
+271 QRWGIN
-276 QRTVY
+276 RTIY
-281 AGFALLMLSALIPL
+281 TGFILLMLSSLIPM
-295 LGQQG
+295 LGQKG
-300 FYINTALIVLGVG
+300 IYMNVALIVLGVG

-334 RVQGINETMIA
+334 RVQGLNETIIA
-345 LFATLGAFL
+345 LCATLGAFL
-354 PAPILTQLGWTNANL
+354 PAPILTQLGWINANL
-369 LALLMSAVV
+369 LALVLSAAIFVIFI
-378 VAVLVILIRS
+378 VLSRRS
-388 ARFAAKAPSSSP
+388 
-400 KTR
+400 

>member
-1 MALKQLPRYVY
+1 MNQLPRYVY
-12 YLLVAQAFNLIA
+12 YLLAAQAFNLIA
-24 AVLSVTVSAIV
+24 AVLSVTVAAIV

-40 PTQAWATVPYGLQFL
+40 PTQALATVPYGLQFL

-63 FSALMKQWGRYL
+63 FSFLMKKFGRHV
-75 VFQLGCICLFFAG
+75 VFQFGCVCLFLAG
-88 VLGYLALQTE
+88 IWGYLALQQQ

-119 YRFAASDRLDADLIP
+119 YRFAAFDRLATDLIP

-141 SGGVVAAVI
+141 SGGVIAAII

-156 QFQQVQGLPDFS
+156 QFQQVAGLPDFT
-168 AIYLIFSIL
+168 AIYFIFSVL
-177 AVLLSPILYQWHQ
+177 ALLLSPTLYLWNKKFQRQ
-190 QFRLQQGQQAETKS
+190 QTQQVLIEPTQRSKLT
-204 VPQAPLSTRLIAA
+204 STLIIA
-217 AVISGAFAYYVMNV
+217 AVISGAFAYYIMNV

-256 VLAMFLPSFFVSRLM
+256 VLAMFIPSFFVSKLI

-276 QRTVY
+276 HTTIYV
-281 AGFALLMLSALIPL
+281 GFALLMLSSLIPMF
-295 LGQQG
+295 GQVG
-300 FYINTALIVLGVG
+300 IYINAALIVLGVG

-334 RVQGINETMIA
+334 RVQGINETGIA

-354 PAPILTQLGWTNANL
+354 PAPILSSLGWINANL
-369 LALLMSAVV
+369 LALCMSLIVFIL
-378 VAVLVILIRS
+378 LVILIR
-388 ARFAAKAPSSSP
+388 RDQPSSKVSAG
-400 KTR
+400 

>member
-1 MALKQLPRYVY
+1 MNQLPRYVY

-24 AVLSVTVSAIV
+24 AVLSVTVAAIV

-40 PTQAWATVPYGLQFL
+40 PTQALATVPYGLQFL

-63 FSALMKQWGRYL
+63 FSFLMKKLGRHL
-75 VFQLGCICLFFAG
+75 VFQFGCVCLFLAG
-88 VLGYLALQTE
+88 FLGYLALQQQ

-119 YRFAASDRLDADLIP
+119 YRFAASDRLATDLIP

-141 SGGVVAAVI
+141 SGGVIAAII
-150 APMLAI
+150 APILAI
-156 QFQQVQGLPDFS
+156 QFQQVAGLPDFT
-168 AIYLIFSIL
+168 AIYFIFSVL
-177 AVLLSPILYQWHQ
+177 ALLLSPILYLWNKKFQRQ
-190 QFRLQQGQQAETKS
+190 QIQQVLIEPTQRRKL
-204 VPQAPLSTRLIAA
+204 PSTLIIA
-217 AVISGAFAYYVMNV
+217 AVISGAFAYYIMNV

-256 VLAMFLPSFFVSRLM
+256 VLAMFIPSFFVSKLI

-276 QRTVY
+276 HTTIYV
-281 AGFALLMLSALIPL
+281 GFALLMLSSLIPMF
-295 LGQQG
+295 GQVG
-300 FYINTALIVLGVG
+300 IYINVALIVLGVG

-323 LLAGLNEQQKH
+323 LLAGVNEQQKH
-334 RVQGINETMIA
+334 RVQGINETGIA

-354 PAPILTQLGWTNANL
+354 PAPILSSLGWMNANL
-369 LALLMSAVV
+369 LALCMSLIVFIL
-378 VAVLVILIRS
+378 LVILIR
-388 ARFAAKAPSSSP
+388 RDQPSSKVSLG
-400 KTR
+400 

>member
-1 MALKQLPRYVY
+1 MNQLPRYVY

-40 PTQAWATVPYGLQFL
+40 PTQALATIPYGLQFL

-63 FSALMKQWGRYL
+63 FSFLMKKLGRHV
-75 VFQLGCICLFFAG
+75 VFQFGCICLFFAG
-88 VLGYLALQTE
+88 VLGYLALQHE
-98 QFYLLCLSHFS
+98 QFDLLCLSHFS

-119 YRFAASDRLDADLIP
+119 YRFAASDRLTPDLIP

-156 QFQQVQGLPDFS
+156 QFQQLQGLPDFT
-168 AIYLIFSIL
+168 AIYCIFSVL
-177 AVLLSPILYQWHQ
+177 ALLLSPILYLWNRK
-190 QFRLQQGQQAETKS
+190 FKLQQAQQMVTDLIPRAKLP
-204 VPQAPLSTRLIAA
+204 VNLIAA
-217 AVISGAFAYYVMNV
+217 AMISGAFAYYVMNV

-236 SLHLKEHHSFHYASI
+236 SLQLKQHHSFHYASI

-256 VLAMFLPSFFVSRLM
+256 VLAMFIPSFFASKLI
-271 QRWGT
+271 QRWGINWT
-276 QRTVY
+276 IYT
-281 AGFALLMLSALIPL
+281 GFILLMLSSLIPM
-295 LGQQG
+295 LGQKG
-300 FYINTALIVLGVG
+300 IYMNVALIVLGVG

-334 RVQGINETMIA
+334 RVQGLNETMIA
-345 LFATLGAFL
+345 LCATLGAFL
-354 PAPILTQLGWTNANL
+354 PAPILTQLGWMNANL
-369 LALLMSAVV
+369 LALVLSAAIFVIFI
-378 VAVLVILIRS
+378 VLSRRS
-388 ARFAAKAPSSSP
+388 
-400 KTR
+400 

>member
-1 MALKQLPRYVY
+1 MNQLPRYVY

-24 AVLSVTVSAIV
+24 AVLSVTVAAIV

-40 PTQAWATVPYGLQFL
+40 PTQALATVPYGLQFL

-63 FSALMKQWGRYL
+63 FSFLMKKLGRHL
-75 VFQLGCICLFFAG
+75 VFQFGCVCLFLAG
-88 VLGYLALQTE
+88 VLGYLALQQQ

-119 YRFAASDRLDADLIP
+119 YRFAASDRLATDLIP

-141 SGGVVAAVI
+141 SGGVIAAVI

-156 QFQQVQGLPDFS
+156 QFQQVAGLPDFT
-168 AIYLIFSIL
+168 AIYFIFSVL
-177 AVLLSPILYQWHQ
+177 ALLLSPILYLWNKKFQRQ
-190 QFRLQQGQQAETKS
+190 QIQQVLIEPTQRRKL
-204 VPQAPLSTRLIAA
+204 PSTLIIA
-217 AVISGAFAYYVMNV
+217 AVISGAFAYYIMNV

-256 VLAMFLPSFFVSRLM
+256 VLAMFIPSFFVSRLI

-276 QRTVY
+276 HTTIYV
-281 AGFALLMLSALIPL
+281 GFALLMLSSLIPMF
-295 LGQQG
+295 GQVG
-300 FYINTALIVLGVG
+300 IYINAALIVLGVG

-334 RVQGINETMIA
+334 RIQGINETGIA

-354 PAPILTQLGWTNANL
+354 PAPILSSLGWINANL
-369 LALLMSAVV
+369 LALCMSLIVFIL
-378 VAVLVILIRS
+378 LVILIR
-388 ARFAAKAPSSSP
+388 RNQPSSKVSLG
-400 KTR
+400 

>member
-1 MALKQLPRYVY
+1 MNQLPRYVY
-12 YLLVAQAFNLIA
+12 YLLAAQAFNLIA
-24 AVLSVTVSAIV
+24 AVLSVTVAAIV

-40 PTQAWATVPYGLQFL
+40 PTQALATVPYGLQFL

-63 FSALMKQWGRYL
+63 FSFLMKKLGRHL
-75 VFQLGCICLFFAG
+75 VFQFGCVCLFLAG
-88 VLGYLALQTE
+88 VLGYLALQQQ

-119 YRFAASDRLDADLIP
+119 YRFAASDRLATDLIP

-141 SGGVVAAVI
+141 SGGVIAAII

-156 QFQQVQGLPDFS
+156 QFQQVAGLPDFT
-168 AIYLIFSIL
+168 AIYFIFSVL
-177 AVLLSPILYQWHQ
+177 ALLLSPILYLWNKKFQRQ
-190 QFRLQQGQQAETKS
+190 QIQQVLIEPTQRRKL
-204 VPQAPLSTRLIAA
+204 PSTLIIA
-217 AVISGAFAYYVMNV
+217 AVISGAFAYYIMNV

-256 VLAMFLPSFFVSRLM
+256 VLAMFIPSFFVSKLI

-276 QRTVY
+276 HTTIYV
-281 AGFALLMLSALIPL
+281 GFALLMLSSLIPMF
-295 LGQQG
+295 GQVG
-300 FYINTALIVLGVG
+300 IYINAALIVLGVD

-334 RVQGINETMIA
+334 RVQGINETGIA

-354 PAPILTQLGWTNANL
+354 PAPILSSLGWINANL
-369 LALLMSAVV
+369 LALCMSLIVFIL
-378 VAVLVILIRS
+378 LVILIR
-388 ARFAAKAPSSSP
+388 RDQPSSKVSLD
-400 KTR
+400 

>member
-1 MALKQLPRYVY
+1 MNQLPRYVY

-40 PTQAWATVPYGLQFL
+40 PTQALATIPYGLQFL

-63 FSALMKQWGRYL
+63 FSFLMKKLGRHV
-75 VFQLGCICLFFAG
+75 VFQFGCICLFFAG
-88 VLGYLALQTE
+88 VLGYLALQRE
-98 QFYLLCLSHFS
+98 QFDLLCLSHFS

-119 YRFAASDRLDADLIP
+119 YRFAASDRLAPDLIP

-156 QFQQVQGLPDFS
+156 QFQQLQGLPDFT
-168 AIYLIFSIL
+168 AIYCIFSVL
-177 AVLLSPILYQWHQ
+177 ALLLSPILYLWNRK
-190 QFRLQQGQQAETKS
+190 FKLQQAQQVVTDLIPRAKLP
-204 VPQAPLSTRLIAA
+204 VNLIAA
-217 AVISGAFAYYVMNV
+217 AMISGAFAYYVMNV

-236 SLHLKEHHSFHYASI
+236 SLQLKQHHSFHYASI

-256 VLAMFLPSFFVSRLM
+256 VLAMFIPSFFVSKLI
-271 QRWGT
+271 QRWGIN
-276 QRTVY
+276 RTIY
-281 AGFALLMLSALIPL
+281 TGFILLMLSSVIPM
-295 LGQQG
+295 LGQKG
-300 FYINTALIVLGVG
+300 IYMNVALIVLGVG

-334 RVQGINETMIA
+334 RVQGLNETMIA
-345 LFATLGAFL
+345 LCATLGAFL
-354 PAPILTQLGWTNANL
+354 PAPILTQLGWMNANL
-369 LALLMSAVV
+369 LALVLSAAIFVIFI
-378 VAVLVILIRS
+378 VLSRRS
-388 ARFAAKAPSSSP
+388 
-400 KTR
+400 